1 MVEKEQAR
9 AAAEEKEI
17 QVEREDAD
25 KRIKKLKAKLY
36 NKFGNSINLDEWVWP
51 IITLSIYM
59 FHIVMKLFLLRKVF
73 WW

>member
-1 MVEKEQAR
+1 MLLLLAKYRFGYAAIKVKEMVEKEQAR

-36 NKFGNSINLDEWVWP
+36 NKFGNSINLDE
-51 IITLSIYM
+51 
-59 FHIVMKLFLLRKVF
+59 
-73 WW
+73 